1 MVNEIK
7 KNSKVILNYLL
18 TEDNVTISE
27 MDRGLSLSR
36 GQIRIALAYLLGS
49 KDIIQTKIGM
59 AKMYNLPKFK
69 MNWEQK

>member
-36 GQIRIALAYLLGS
+36 GQIRIALAYLLDQ
-49 KDIIQTKIGM
+49 KT
-59 AKMYNLPKFK
+59 LFK
-69 MNWEQK
+69 LK